1 MKIDESQ
8 RQSLKIYENLR
19 KVKTIYQYLWKSI
32 EEVKS
37 LNYEL
42 FQEIGLDENKIN
54 YVSRVIY
61 STYKKAQYMA
71 SSGASPQKAVSLD
84 NEADEMLLKVLS
96 PAELKKFNSIK
107 HKLK

>member
-1 MKIDESQ
+1 MRKFLF
-8 RQSLKIYENLR
+8 SLIILIFLSNFSYGLND
-19 KVKTIYQYLWKSI
+19 YKSI

-42 FQEIGLDENKIN
+42 FEEIGLDENKIN

-61 STYKKAQYMA
+61 STYKKAQHMA
-71 SSGASPQKAVSLD
+71 SIGNGATPQKAVTLGK
-84 NEADEMLLKVLS
+84 EADEMLLKVLS
-96 PAELKKFNSIK
+96 KAELKKFNSVK

>member
-1 MKIDESQ
+1 MKKFLF
-8 RQSLKIYENLR
+8 SLVLLIFISSFSYGLND
-19 KVKTIYQYLWKSI
+19 YKSI

-42 FQEIGLDENKIN
+42 FEEIGLDENKIN

-61 STYKKAQYMA
+61 STYKKAQYMT

-84 NEADEMLLKVLS
+84 KEADEMLLKVLS
-96 PAELKKFNSIK
+96 QAELKKFNSIK

>member
-1 MKIDESQ
+1 MKKFLF
-8 RQSLKIYENLR
+8 SLILLIFISSFSYGLND
-19 KVKTIYQYLWKSI
+19 YKSI

-42 FQEIGLDENKIN
+42 FEEIGLDENKIN

-61 STYKKAQYMA
+61 STYKKAQYM
-71 SSGASPQKAVSLD
+71 SSNGASPQKAITLD
-84 NEADEMLLKVLS
+84 KEADEMLLRVLS
-96 PAELKKFNSIK
+96 QAELKKFNSIK

>member
-1 MKIDESQ
+1 MKKFLF
-8 RQSLKIYENLR
+8 SLVLLIFISSFSYGLND
-19 KVKTIYQYLWKSI
+19 YKSI

-42 FQEIGLDENKIN
+42 FEEIGLDENKIN

-61 STYKKAQYMA
+61 STYKKAQYM
-71 SSGASPQKAVSLD
+71 SSNGVSPQKAVTLD
-84 NEADEMLLKVLS
+84 KEAYEMLLKVLS
-96 PAELKKFNSIK
+96 QAELKKFNSIK

>member
-1 MKIDESQ
+1 MKKFFL
-8 RQSLKIYENLR
+8 SLTLLIFVSNFLFGSTDY
-19 KVKTIYQYLWKSI
+19 KSI

-42 FQEIGLDENKIN
+42 FEEIGLDENKIN

-71 SSGASPQKAVSLD
+71 SRGASPQKAVSLD

>member
-1 MKIDESQ
+1 M
-8 RQSLKIYENLR
+8 R
-19 KVKTIYQYLWKSI
+19 KFLFSFILLVFASNFSFSSSDYKSI

-42 FQEIGLDENKIN
+42 FEEIGLDENKIN

-84 NEADEMLLKVLS
+84 KEADQMLLKVLS
-96 PAELKKFNSIK
+96 QAELKKFNSIK

>member
-1 MKIDESQ
+1 MRKFLS
-8 RQSLKIYENLR
+8 SLIILIFVSNFSYGLND
-19 KVKTIYQYLWKSI
+19 YKSI

-42 FQEIGLDENKIN
+42 FEEIGLDENKIN

-61 STYKKAQYMA
+61 STYKKAQYM
-71 SSGASPQKAVSLD
+71 SSNGASPQKAVSLD
-84 NEADEMLLKVLS
+84 KEADEMLLKVLS
-96 PAELKKFNSIK
+96 QSELKKFNSIK

>member
-1 MKIDESQ
+1 MKKFLF
-8 RQSLKIYENLR
+8 SLILLIFISSFSYGLND
-19 KVKTIYQYLWKSI
+19 YKSI

-42 FQEIGLDENKIN
+42 FEEIGLDENKIN

-61 STYKKAQYMA
+61 STYKKAQYLT

-84 NEADEMLLKVLS
+84 KEADEMLLKVLS
-96 PAELKKFNSIK
+96 QAELKKFNSIK

>member
-1 MKIDESQ
+1 MRKFLL
-8 RQSLKIYENLR
+8 SLVLLIFISSISYGLND
-19 KVKTIYQYLWKSI
+19 YKSI

-42 FQEIGLDENKIN
+42 FEEIGLDENQSN

-61 STYKKAQYMA
+61 STYKKAQYM
-71 SSGASPQKAVSLD
+71 SSNGASPQKAITLD
-84 NEADEMLLKVLS
+84 KEADEMLLRVLS
-96 PAELKKFNSIK
+96 QAELKKFNSIK

>member
-1 MKIDESQ
+1 M
-8 RQSLKIYENLR
+8 R
-19 KVKTIYQYLWKSI
+19 KFLLIFILLIFVSNFSFGYSDYKSI

-42 FQEIGLDENKIN
+42 FEEIGLDENKIN

-71 SSGASPQKAVSLD
+71 SDGASAQKAVFLD
-84 NEADEMLLKVLS
+84 KEAEEMLLRVLTQ
-96 PAELKKFNSIK
+96 AELKSFNSIK

>member
-1 MKIDESQ
+1 MRKFLL
-8 RQSLKIYENLR
+8 SLVLLIFISSISYGLND
-19 KVKTIYQYLWKSI
+19 YKSI

-42 FQEIGLDENKIN
+42 FEEIGLDENKIN

-61 STYKKAQYMA
+61 STYKKAQYM
-71 SSGASPQKAVSLD
+71 SSNGASPQKVITLD
-84 NEADEMLLKVLS
+84 KQADEMLLRVLS
-96 PAELKKFNSIK
+96 QAELKKFNSIK

>member
-1 MKIDESQ
+1 MK
-8 RQSLKIYENLR
+8 K
-19 KVKTIYQYLWKSI
+19 YLLSFTFLIFASYFSFSSNDYKSI

-42 FQEIGLDENKIN
+42 FEEIGLDENKIN

-61 STYKKAQYMA
+61 SIYKKAQQITSY
-71 SSGASPQKAVSLD
+71 GASTQKGFSLD
-84 NEADEMLLKVLS
+84 KEAEVMLLRVLTQS
-96 PAELKKFNSIK
+96 ELKALDAVK

>member
-1 MKIDESQ
+1 MKKFLF
-8 RQSLKIYENLR
+8 SLVLLIFISSFSYGLND
-19 KVKTIYQYLWKSI
+19 YKSI

-42 FQEIGLDENKIN
+42 FDEIGLDENKIN

-61 STYKKAQYMA
+61 STYKKAQYM
-71 SSGASPQKAVSLD
+71 SSNGASPQKAVTLD
-84 NEADEMLLKVLS
+84 KEADEMLLKVLS
-96 PAELKKFNSIK
+96 QAELKKFNSIK

>member
-1 MKIDESQ
+1 MRKFLL
-8 RQSLKIYENLR
+8 SLILLIFVSNSSYGSND
-19 KVKTIYQYLWKSI
+19 YKSI

-42 FQEIGLDENKIN
+42 FEEIGLDENKIN

-71 SSGASPQKAVSLD
+71 SNGASPQKAVTLD
-84 NEADEMLLKVLS
+84 KEADEMLLKVLS
-96 PAELKKFNSIK
+96 QAELKKFNSIK

>member
-1 MKIDESQ
+1 MKKFFLSLTLLIFVSNFSFGFID
-8 RQSLKIYENLR
+8 Y
-19 KVKTIYQYLWKSI
+19 KSI

-42 FQEIGLDENKIN
+42 FEEIGLDENKIN

-61 STYKKAQYMA
+61 STYKKAQHMA

-84 NEADEMLLKVLS
+84 NEANEMLLKVLS

>member
-1 MKIDESQ
+1 MRKFLF
-8 RQSLKIYENLR
+8 SLILLIFVSNSSYGSND
-19 KVKTIYQYLWKSI
+19 YKSI

-42 FQEIGLDENKIN
+42 FEEIGLDENKIN

-61 STYKKAQYMA
+61 STYKKAQYMT
-71 SSGASPQKAVSLD
+71 SNGASPQKAVTLD
-84 NEADEMLLKVLS
+84 KEADEMLLKVLS
-96 PAELKKFNSIK
+96 QSELKKFNSIK

>member
-1 MKIDESQ
+1 MRKFLF
-8 RQSLKIYENLR
+8 SLIILIFVSNFSYALND
-19 KVKTIYQYLWKSI
+19 YKSI

-42 FQEIGLDENKIN
+42 FEEIGLDENKIN

-71 SSGASPQKAVSLD
+71 SSGVSPQKAASLD

>member
-1 MKIDESQ
+1 M
-8 RQSLKIYENLR
+8 R
-19 KVKTIYQYLWKSI
+19 KFLLSFTFLIFASNFLFGSTNYKSI

-42 FQEIGLDENKIN
+42 FEEIGLDENKIN

-71 SSGASPQKAVSLD
+71 SDGASAQKAVFLD
-84 NEADEMLLKVLS
+84 KEAEEMLLRVLTQ
-96 PAELKKFNSIK
+96 AELKSFNSIK

>member
-1 MKIDESQ
+1 MRKFLF
-8 RQSLKIYENLR
+8 SLVLLIFISSFSYGLND
-19 KVKTIYQYLWKSI
+19 YKSI

-42 FQEIGLDENKIN
+42 FEEIGLDENKIN

-61 STYKKAQYMA
+61 STYKKAQYM
-71 SSGASPQKAVSLD
+71 SSNGASPQKTITLD
-84 NEADEMLLKVLS
+84 KEADEMLLRVLS
-96 PAELKKFNSIK
+96 QAELKKFNSIK

>member
-1 MKIDESQ
+1 MKKSFL
-8 RQSLKIYENLR
+8 SLLLFLFISNAAFSSNMY
-19 KVKTIYQYLWKSI
+19 KSI

-42 FQEIGLDENKIN
+42 FEEIGLDENKIN

-61 STYKKAQYMA
+61 SSYKKALHMSANGGAPQ
-71 SSGASPQKAVSLD
+71 GASELINSEAKAMFLRVLNESEFKKLD
-84 NEADEMLLKVLS
+84 A
-96 PAELKKFNSIK
+96 IK

>member
-1 MKIDESQ
+1 MKKIFLSLTLLTFVSNFSFGSID
-8 RQSLKIYENLR
+8 Y
-19 KVKTIYQYLWKSI
+19 KSI

-42 FQEIGLDENKIN
+42 FEEIGLDENKIN

>member
-1 MKIDESQ
+1 MKKFLF
-8 RQSLKIYENLR
+8 SLVLLIFISSFSYGLND
-19 KVKTIYQYLWKSI
+19 YKSI

-42 FQEIGLDENKIN
+42 FEEIGLDENKIN

-61 STYKKAQYMA
+61 STYKKTQYMV
-71 SSGASPQKAVSLD
+71 SSGVSPQKAVSLD
-84 NEADEMLLKVLS
+84 KEADEMLLKVLS
-96 PAELKKFNSIK
+96 QAELKKFNSIK

>member
-1 MKIDESQ
+1 MKKFLF
-8 RQSLKIYENLR
+8 SLVLLIFISSFSYGLND
-19 KVKTIYQYLWKSI
+19 YKSI

-42 FQEIGLDENKIN
+42 FEEIGLDENKIN

-61 STYKKAQYMA
+61 STYKKAQYMG

-84 NEADEMLLKVLS
+84 KEADEMLLKVLS
-96 PAELKKFNSIK
+96 QAELKKFNSIK

>member
-1 MKIDESQ
+1 MKKFLFSIILLIFISSFSYGLND
-8 RQSLKIYENLR
+8 Y
-19 KVKTIYQYLWKSI
+19 KSI

-42 FQEIGLDENKIN
+42 FEEIGLDENKIN

-61 STYKKAQYMA
+61 STYKKAQYM
-71 SSGASPQKAVSLD
+71 SSNGASPQKAITLD
-84 NEADEMLLKVLS
+84 KEADEMLLKVLS
-96 PAELKKFNSIK
+96 QAELKKFNSIK

>member
-1 MKIDESQ
+1 M
-8 RQSLKIYENLR
+8 R
-19 KVKTIYQYLWKSI
+19 KFLLSFMLLIFASNFLFGSTNYKSI

-42 FQEIGLDENKIN
+42 FEEIGLDENKIN

-61 STYKKAQYMA
+61 STYKKAQQITSY
-71 SSGASPQKAVSLD
+71 GASTQKGFSLD
-84 NEADEMLLKVLS
+84 KEAEVMLLRVLTQS
-96 PAELKKFNSIK
+96 ELKALDAVK

>member
-1 MKIDESQ
+1 MKKFLF
-8 RQSLKIYENLR
+8 SLILLIFISSFSYGLND
-19 KVKTIYQYLWKSI
+19 YKSI

-42 FQEIGLDENKIN
+42 FEEIGLDENEIN

-71 SSGASPQKAVSLD
+71 SNGASPQKAVSLD
-84 NEADEMLLKVLS
+84 KEADEMLLKVLS
-96 PAELKKFNSIK
+96 QAELKKFNSIK

>member
-1 MKIDESQ
+1 MRKFLL
-8 RQSLKIYENLR
+8 SLILLIFVSNSSYGSND
-19 KVKTIYQYLWKSI
+19 YKSI

-42 FQEIGLDENKIN
+42 FEEIGLDENKIN

-61 STYKKAQYMA
+61 STYKKAQYMT

-84 NEADEMLLKVLS
+84 KEADEMLLKVLS
-96 PAELKKFNSIK
+96 QAELKKFNSIK

>member
-1 MKIDESQ
+1 M
-8 RQSLKIYENLR
+8 R
-19 KVKTIYQYLWKSI
+19 KLLCSFILLVFASNFSFSSSDYKSI

-42 FQEIGLDENKIN
+42 FEEIGLDENKIN
-54 YVSRVIY
+54 FVSRVIY

-71 SSGASPQKAVSLD
+71 TEGASPQKAVFFD
-84 NEADEMLLKVLS
+84 KEAEEMLLRVLTQS
-96 PAELKKFNSIK
+96 EFKALDAVK

>member
-1 MKIDESQ
+1 MKKFLF
-8 RQSLKIYENLR
+8 SLVLLIFISSFSYGLND
-19 KVKTIYQYLWKSI
+19 YKSI

-42 FQEIGLDENKIN
+42 FEEIGLDENKIN

-61 STYKKAQYMA
+61 STYKKTQYMA

-84 NEADEMLLKVLS
+84 NEADKMLLKVLS